1 MFAPALRIV
10 LAKTNVPASRAALE
24 QALLRAES
32 LARVESEFE
41 AKINASKAR
50 RREKPTRLSK
60 SRRAQVDE
68 YAEDAA
74 TLQAEQLSVFESE
87 LSANEILA
95 ALKSG
100 LDTDLQFWAN
110 AAKYT
115 HPDDLPVVQEFVKA
129 KLELQESLA
138 LCLASGSDSA
148 A

>member
-1 MFAPALRIV
+1 MFAPALRIAR
-10 LAKTNVPASRAALE
+10 AKTTVLQSCAALE
-24 QALLRAES
+24 QALLRAEV
-32 LARVESEFE
+32 LARLESEFE

-50 RREKPTRLSK
+50 RGEKPTKLPK
-60 SRRAQVDE
+60 SRRAQLSG
-68 YAEDAA
+68 YADDAS
-74 TLQAEQLSVFESE
+74 TLQAEQLALFESE

-100 LDTDLQFWAN
+100 LDTDLQFWAG

-115 HPDDLPVVQEFVKA
+115 HPEDLPVVQEFVKA

-138 LCLASGSDSA
+138 LCLASSSDSA